1 MKRFLPPIKKT
12 PLKDEIRTDS
22 PIEDIFA
29 RFAER
34 ADAAFLNSSL
44 ESDAGRYAF
53 IGTEPFLALTGKG
66 DELRLRAGGQERI
79 LKGDPFGCL
88 DAIVRTYRTDN
99 CDDVPFTAGGIGYLS
114 YDLKNF
120 LERLPSKA
128 EDDLGLPDIYFVF
141 YRVILMYDRKD
152 PGRLLVN
159 ALEMDGPGHE
169 KASVL
174 VGRIKQVIERGPAA
188 PDTFSGEAGE
198 PQFRSNFSKE
208 DYILAVERAMEH
220 IRAGDIYQACLSQR
234 FRTSWDGPPYE
245 LYRELNRINPA
256 PFSAYLNFGPAR
268 VISSSP
274 ELFLRMR
281 GDAVET
287 RPMKGTRP
295 RGATEPE
302 DTRMREDLAE
312 SPKDTA
318 ELAMIVDL
326 ERNDLGRIAVPGTV
340 EVSEHRRIEAYPTV
354 FQTIAVV
361 RGRAVPGA
369 GPVDVIKA
377 AFPGG
382 SISGC
387 PKIRA
392 MEIIDELEPVA
403 RGVYT
408 GAIGYI
414 SFHGTMDMNI
424 AIRTMV
430 MKGEDVYFHVGGGI
444 VADSDPEAEYE
455 ETLVKARALVR
466 SLSAP
471 GTEKHAAQA

>member
-1 MKRFLPPIKKT
+1 MEHFLPRINRT
-12 PLKDEIRTDS
+12 PLRDEIRTDI
-22 PIEDIFA
+22 PIEDVFA
-29 RFAER
+29 RFADR
-34 ADAAFLNSSL
+34 PDAAFLNSSL

-53 IGTEPFLALTGKG
+53 IGTEPFLTLTGKG
-66 DELRLRAGGQERI
+66 DELRVRTGGQERI
-79 LKGDPFGCL
+79 FKGDPFAYL
-88 DAIVRTYRTDN
+88 DTICRTYHTDGGK
-99 CDDVPFTAGGIGYLS
+99 DMPFTSGGIGYLS

-120 LERLPSKA
+120 LERLPNKA

-141 YRVILMYDRKD
+141 YRVILVYDRKD
-152 PGRLLVN
+152 PGCLVVSV
-159 ALEMDGPGHE
+159 LEMDGPGYE

-174 VGRIKQVIERGPAA
+174 SGEIKRGIEEEAAPPAA
-188 PDTFSGEAGE
+188 SEGQVGE
-198 PQFRSNFSKE
+198 PQLRSNFSKE
-208 DYILAVERAMEH
+208 DYILAVEKAMEH

-234 FRTSWDGPPYE
+234 FRTTWDRPPYE

-281 GDAVET
+281 GDSVET

-295 RGATEPE
+295 RGSTESE
-302 DTRMREDLAE
+302 DIRMREDLAE
-312 SPKDTA
+312 SSKDTA

-340 EVSEHRRIEAYPTV
+340 EVSEHRRMEAYPTV

-361 RGRAVPGA
+361 RGKVIPGA

-382 SISGC
+382 SIAGC

-430 MKGEDVYFHVGGGI
+430 MKGKDVYFHVGGGI
-444 VADSDPEAEYE
+444 VADSDPAAEYE
-455 ETLVKARALVR
+455 ETLVKARALVS
-466 SLSAP
+466 SLSARD
-471 GTEKHAAQA
+471 TEKQGAHA